1 MNFATAKMSTTVKD
15 RKAEKPLMATLR
27 FQWPWRAVRWCFTIP
42 EPAMVKP
49 VNTPMA

>member
-15 RKAEKPLMATLR
+15 KKAENPLIDHAAAPVR
-27 FQWPWRAVRWCFTIP
+27 SWCVRWCLTMP

>member
-1 MNFATAKMSTTVKD
+1 MKD
-15 RKAEKPLMATLR
+15 KKAEKPLTATLR
-27 FQWPWRAVRWCFTIP
+27 RQCPSRAARWCFTMP